1 VIIYQHSNH
10 YLALFVYIIPQQG
23 FNVKDA
29 MVFFNSNGDRIYLT
43 ASSVRGPNIQG
54 LLQAKAILESNQ

>member
-1 VIIYQHSNH
+1 M
-10 YLALFVYIIPQQG
+10 YIIPQQG

-29 MVFFNSNGDRIYLT
+29 RISFYSNGDRIYLT
-43 ASSVRGPNIQG
+43 ASSDRGTNIQG

>member
-1 VIIYQHSNH
+1 
-10 YLALFVYIIPQQG
+10 VYIIPQQG

-29 MVFFNSNGDRIYLT
+29 MVFFNSNGEPIYLT
-43 ASSVRGPNIQG
+43 ASSDRGTNIQG